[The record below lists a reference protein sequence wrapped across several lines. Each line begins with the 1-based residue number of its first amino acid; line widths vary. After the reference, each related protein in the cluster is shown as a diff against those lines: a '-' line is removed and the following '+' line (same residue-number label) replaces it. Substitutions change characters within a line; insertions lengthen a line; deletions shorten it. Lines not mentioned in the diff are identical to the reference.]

1 MNPRQDNLIIVESII
16 VLSLAHSPAPGV
28 QWEYEVRFEATATGH
43 RVSVKDPNNGR
54 LRTLRRSRKALTW
67 RAALADLVALEE
79 TWLRG
84 DLRAAL
90 EVSGVSGWQA
100 DVLRLAA
107 CRIEDSPP
115 LEAELLV
122 QLSDEAIERFAE
134 RWGSF
139 IVEPALAVVRS
150 LVEMHAETG
159 AVSVIQDHL
168 LRSTPSDG
176 TAPDA
181 WLESV
186 RQRCE
191 ANPGPGP
198 SLAAARALRDAPAF
212 LALAEGPPPRNPAV
226 RALLFQKW
234 VELVLPVTFERT
246 SWKLGDQPELIAAEW
261 VVSECAKPGELMDAA
276 ASNPGLR
283 LAVDRFRAAV
293 EAFTQEVVSKTAATS
308 YAAGIGL
315 QLMHRAS
322 RKAEEIRYQ
331 VIGDAGVT

>member
-1 MNPRQDNLIIVESII
+1 MGPII
-16 VLSLAHSPAPGV
+16 VLNLAHSPAPGV

-43 RVSVKDPNNGR
+43 HVLAKHPDSGR
-54 LRTLRRSRKALTW
+54 LRTVRRSRKALTW
-67 RAALADLVALEE
+67 RAALADVVELEE

-90 EVSGVSGWQA
+90 EVSGISGWQA
-100 DVLRLAA
+100 DVLRLAV

-122 QLSDEAIERFAE
+122 QLSDEAIERVAE
-134 RWGSF
+134 RWGSL
-139 IVEPALAVVRS
+139 IAEPALAVVRS
-150 LVEMHAETG
+150 LVEVHAETG

-181 WLESV
+181 WLEGV
-186 RQRCE
+186 RQRCQ

-198 SLAAARALRDAPAF
+198 SLAAARALRDAPSF

-246 SWKLGDQPELIAAEW
+246 SWKLGDQPELVAAEW
-261 VVSECAKPGELMDAA
+261 VLAACPKAGELAQAA
-276 ASNPGLR
+276 ESDIALKSALER
-283 LAVDRFRAAV
+283 FRSAVDAFVQKVAAMP
-293 EAFTQEVVSKTAATS
+293 EASS
-308 YAAGIGL
+308 YTAGIGWL
-315 QLMHRAS
+315 IM
-322 RKAEEIRYQ
+322 RKAASKASDIQRR
-331 VIGDAGVT
+331 VFGD